1 MSVAKQENDTNKAV
15 KDELI
20 GKQLGDYRLTS
31 RLASGG
37 MARVYKAMDY
47 KLQRQAAVKVLEQD
61 RVDGD
66 KSLTKRFLREA
77 RAVAALEHDNIITLY
92 QFGEEAGVYF
102 LAMKLIKGKDLS
114 EELARLRKSKT
125 LMDVERAARIM
136 TQVASALDYAHAAGI
151 IHRDVKPSNI
161 LLDKDDK
168 AILTDFGLVLRA
180 SAETTLGTAFGTPR
194 YVAPEQAISSNKAV
208 PQSDVYALGVIFYE
222 ILTGQTPFNGD
233 TPMEIALSQISD
245 PPPPPRSLNPN
256 IPEAV
261 EKELL
266 KALEKE
272 PEKRHPTAMKLV
284 NAIKQGYGLP
294 VEPDKTS
301 PTVKIELPQSAIRT
315 TQEIGAQTI
324 AVPVSEEKTPLM
336 VTKRTPVLL
345 GVLAVA
351 ALVIAAVVM
360 LIGSGGLGSG
370 GTAGAPVTLIYDDK
384 TFTMVNGGDYPLA
397 TQKLVFVRGVE
408 NDRDDFSGDRI
419 SGDTVPP
426 GKCFQIVL
434 QGSQPSVPPQCQPIN
449 QYRHS
454 QVALV
459 EPLLFYW
466 RAETQDGSK
475 ISTFEVRYNGAVVT
489 RCNTVARGQ
498 AGECRFNWPVTPTPV
513 PR

>member
-1 MSVAKQENDTNKAV
+1 VAKQENDTNKV

-47 KLQRQAAVKVLEQD
+47 KLQRQAAVKVLEQNQAD
-61 RVDGD
+61 ND

-92 QFGEEAGVYF
+92 QFGEESGVYF

-114 EELARLRKSKT
+114 EELSRLRKSKN

-151 IHRDVKPSNI
+151 VHRDVKPSNI

-180 SAETTLGTAFGTPR
+180 SVETTLGTAFGTPR

-208 PQSDVYALGVIFYE
+208 PQSDVYALAVIFYE

-272 PEKRHPTAMKLV
+272 PEKRHRTAMKLV

-294 VEPDKTS
+294 VTPDKTS
-301 PTVKIELPQSAIRT
+301 PTVKIELPKGAVRA
-315 TQEIGAQTI
+315 TQEIGTQTI
-324 AVPVSEEKTPLM
+324 SVPASEEKPSKLRQPAASKLIMAIVLFALILVVAGVVIFNALAGPGRGGM
-336 VTKRTPVLL
+336 V
-345 GVLAVA
+345 G
-351 ALVIAAVVM
+351 
-360 LIGSGGLGSG
+360 
-370 GTAGAPVTLIYDDK
+370 GAPVTLIYDAN
-384 TFTMVNGGDYPLA
+384 TFTMINGGDYPLES
-397 TQKLVFVRGVE
+397 QKLMFVRGVE

-419 SGDTVPP
+419 AGDIVPP

-434 QGSQPSVPPQCQPIN
+434 QGSQASVPPQCQPISDH
-449 QYRHS
+449 RHS
-454 QVALV
+454 QVALM

-466 RAETQDGSK
+466 RAETQDGAK
-475 ISTFEVRYNGAVVT
+475 ISTFEIRYDGEVIA
-489 RCNTVARGQ
+489 RCDTVSRGQ
-498 AGECRFNWPVTPTPV
+498 ANECRFNWPVLPTPL
-513 PR
+513 PQ

>member
-1 MSVAKQENDTNKAV
+1 MSVAKQENDTNKV

-114 EELARLRKSKT
+114 EELTRLRKSKT

-151 IHRDVKPSNI
+151 VHRDVKPSNI

-168 AILTDFGLVLRA
+168 AILTDFGLVLRT
-180 SAETTLGTAFGTPR
+180 SVETTLGTAFGTPR

-245 PPPPPRSLNPN
+245 PPPPPRSINPD
-256 IPEAV
+256 IPVEV

-272 PEKRHPTAMKLV
+272 PEKRHKTAMKLV
-284 NAIKQGYGLP
+284 NAIKQGYGIP
-294 VEPDKTS
+294 VTPDKTS
-301 PTVKIELPQSAIRT
+301 PTVKIEIPQSAIRM
-315 TQEIGAQTI
+315 TQEIGTQTI
-324 AVPVSEEKTPLM
+324 SVPVSEEIPIKPQQRSNM
-336 VTKRTPVLL
+336 LL
-345 GVLAVA
+345 ILIA
-351 ALVIAAVVM
+351 ASVLVIVGFFI
-360 LIGSGGLGSG
+360 LSGLSGSGGGAA
-370 GTAGAPVTLIYDDK
+370 AGAPVTLIYDEN
-384 TFTMVNGGDYPLA
+384 TFTMINGGDYPLE
-397 TQKLVFVRGVE
+397 TQKLMFVRGVE

-419 SGDTVPP
+419 AGDVVPP

-434 QGSQPSVPPQCQPIN
+434 QGSQASVPPQCQPISTH
-449 QYRHS
+449 RHS
-454 QVALV
+454 QIALM

-466 RAETQDGSK
+466 RTESQDSGK
-475 ISTFEVRYNGAVVT
+475 ISTFEIRYNGEAIT
-489 RCNTVARGQ
+489 RCDTVARGQ
-498 AGECRFNWPVTPTPV
+498 AKECRFTWPVPPTA
-513 PR
+513 R